1 MKAVIFDLDGTL
13 SDTIDSIKYCGDRAV
28 APLGYGPFTEEQYK
42 YFVGEGVCNLIRRM
56 LVTAGD
62 ADDKHPEGVHFE
74 EVLKRYKAY
83 FAEDCM
89 YQVKPYD
96 GIAELLAELKRK
108 GFKLC
113 VLSNKPHEETENVIH
128 TLFGENV
135 FDVVQGQT
143 DGIPIKPD
151 PTAALRIAEGLAIP
165 PENIVYLGDTATD
178 MQTGKAAGFFTVGVL
193 WGFRTREELEDNHA
207 DVVIAHPM
215 ELLSVLG

>member
-1 MKAVIFDLDGTL
+1 
-13 SDTIDSIKYCGDRAV
+13 
-28 APLGYGPFTEEQYK
+28 
-42 YFVGEGVCNLIRRM
+42 
-56 LVTAGD
+56 
-62 ADDKHPEGVHFE
+62 
-74 EVLKRYKAY
+74 
-83 FAEDCM
+83 M

-151 PTAALRIAEGLAIP
+151 PTAALRIAEGLAIKP
-165 PENIVYLGDTATD
+165 GILGILTHLFDAFHSHLTSP
-178 MQTGKAAGFFTVGVL
+178 AAFL
-193 WGFRTREELEDNHA
+193 
-207 DVVIAHPM
+207 
-215 ELLSVLG
+215 